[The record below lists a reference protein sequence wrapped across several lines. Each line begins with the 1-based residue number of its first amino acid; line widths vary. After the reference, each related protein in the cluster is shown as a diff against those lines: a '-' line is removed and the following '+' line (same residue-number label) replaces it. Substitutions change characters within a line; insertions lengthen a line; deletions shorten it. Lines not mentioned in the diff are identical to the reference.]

1 MKKLALILFLSF
13 QFMNAQEAGNKSV
26 LAAKRNEFRIDLLS
40 LGMFSK
46 MNLTYERFLND
57 RFSAGLS
64 GSYTNSAKVN
74 EDFDNGNRNNSPKYE
89 VTPFVRYNLSKGASS
104 FYFAEIFVAAN
115 GGDFRETV
123 LLTDENNNSYYT
135 IQKTKY
141 SDVAIGAGLGYKF
154 YIKDRFGLELL
165 VGFGSNLFNKEKS
178 PDILSRVGLG
188 FSYRF

>member
-13 QFMNAQEAGNKSV
+13 QFTNAQEAGTKSV
-26 LAAKRNEFRIDLLS
+26 LATKRNEFRVDLLS
-40 LGMFSK
+40 LAVSSK
-46 MNLTYERFLND
+46 MNLTYERFLNSS
-57 RFSAGLS
+57 FSLGLS
-64 GSYTNSAKVN
+64 GSYTNSTKVN
-74 EDFDNGNRNNSPKYE
+74 EDFDQGNRNNSPKYE

-123 LLTDENNNSYYT
+123 LLTDENNNGYYT

-141 SDVAIGAGLGYKF
+141 SDVAVGAGVGYKF

>member
-74 EDFDNGNRNNSPKYE
+74 EDFDNGNRNNSPQYE

>member
-13 QFMNAQEAGNKSV
+13 QFMNAQEAGTKSV

-104 FYFAEIFVAAN
+104 FYFAEIFVAAT

>member
-13 QFMNAQEAGNKSV
+13 QFMNAQEAGTKSV
-26 LAAKRNEFRIDLLS
+26 LATKRNEFRVDLLS
-40 LGMFSK
+40 LAVSSK
-46 MNLTYERFLND
+46 MNLTYERFLNSS
-57 RFSAGLS
+57 FSVGLS

-74 EDFDNGNRNNSPKYE
+74 EDFDQGNRNNSPKYE
-89 VTPFVRYNLSKGASS
+89 VTPFVRYNLSKGISS
-104 FYFAEIFVAAN
+104 FYFAEVFVAAN

-123 LLTDENNNSYYT
+123 LLTDENNNGYYT

-141 SDVAIGAGLGYKF
+141 SDVAVGAGVGYKF

>member
-13 QFMNAQEAGNKSV
+13 QFMNAQEAGTKSV
-26 LAAKRNEFRIDLLS
+26 LAAKRNEVRIDLLS

>member
-13 QFMNAQEAGNKSV
+13 QFMNAQEAGTKSI

>member
-13 QFMNAQEAGNKSV
+13 QFMNAQEAGTKSV